1 MILNTSEAARH
12 LGYRTRTTLQ
22 RLLAAGLLDAYRV
35 PGGGRAVLLE
45 TAPPE
50 LPTLRQRVQGLTQ
63 IRYNSPLWRRDGPAE
78 ITEQGWDAVAVRLN
92 AYLGDSW
99 PAPPYSGDQVAT
111 LAMCLGLAQEGPP
124 GSYRRRPHQRRTLRM
139 GASAEQRAPWW

>member
-45 TAPPE
+45 TAPPK
-50 LPTLRQRVQGLTQ
+50 LPTLRQRVQGLVQ
-63 IRYNSPLWRRDGPAE
+63 VRYSSPLWRRGGAE
-78 ITEQGWDAVAVRLN
+78 TITEAGLEQAMEPINRWIESRDEGPQWEAVAERLCGF
-92 AYLGDSW
+92 LDPSW
-99 PAPPYSGDQVAT
+99 PGPPWDGDQVAT
-111 LAMCLGLAQEGPP
+111 LALCLEMARE
-124 GSYRRRPHQRRTLRM
+124 S
-139 GASAEQRAPWW
+139 

>member
-12 LGYRTRTTLQ
+12 LGYSTRTTLQ

-35 PGGGRAVLLE
+35 PGGGRQVLLE
-45 TAPPE
+45 TNPPE

-63 IRYNSPLWRRDGPAE
+63 IRYNSPLWRRGGAEE
-78 ITEQGWDAVAVRLN
+78 ITEADLEAAMEPINRWIAARDQAPAWDAVATRLN
-92 AYLGDSW
+92 DFLGPSW

-111 LAMCLGLAQEGPP
+111 LALCLEMAQEAAAGC
-124 GSYRRRPHQRRTLRM
+124 Q
-139 GASAEQRAPWW
+139 

>member
-1 MILNTSEAARH
+1 MILNCSEAARH
-12 LGYRTRTTLQ
+12 LGYSTRTTLQ
-22 RLLAAGLLDAYRV
+22 RLLGAGQLDDYRR
-35 PGGGRAVLLE
+35 PGGGRQVLLE
-45 TAPPE
+45 TRPE
-50 LPTLRQRVQGLTQ
+50 GLPTLRQRVQALTQ
-63 IRYNSPLWRRDGPAE
+63 IRHSSPLWRRGGAEE